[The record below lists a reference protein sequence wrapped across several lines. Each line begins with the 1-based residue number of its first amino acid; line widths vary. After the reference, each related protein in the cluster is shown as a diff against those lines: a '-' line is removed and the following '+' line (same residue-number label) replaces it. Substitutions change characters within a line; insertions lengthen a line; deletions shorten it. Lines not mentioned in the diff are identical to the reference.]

1 MTSGRLH
8 VDSSSSY
15 CYAQEMSLILQNVIA
30 FYRTLTVH
38 TYAIPE

>member
-1 MTSGRLH
+1 
-8 VDSSSSY
+8 
-15 CYAQEMSLILQNVIA
+15 MSLILQNVIA